1 VREMTQKL
9 DFEQQE
15 NAFIINRLRNQVTQL
30 EKLKSNNEATIVELE
45 SKQNNFTNLE
55 VQIKTLKE

>member
-1 VREMTQKL
+1 MTQKL